1 MDNTK
6 GNFSLVKDF
15 AKHLVGKFQISDEGT
30 RVGAITFGHGAHI
43 RLLFSDLKGKENNLQ
58 NVKEQINRW
67 RKGSPVYD
75 NKTSISEALRVAKDF
90 LFRTSSGMRFG
101 QVEQVLVLFTNA
113 KQHLGQAA
121 STLRRIQE
129 LQNKGIKIIIVGIQK
144 PDPIELLKLA
154 GGIENMHWL
163 KSEGRITSIATK
175 IYQSVCSKA

>member
-1 MDNTK
+1 M
-6 GNFSLVKDF
+6 
-15 AKHLVGKFQISDEGT
+15 
-30 RVGAITFGHGAHI
+30 
-43 RLLFSDLKGKENNLQ
+43 
-58 NVKEQINRW
+58 
-67 RKGSPVYD
+67 
-75 NKTSISEALRVAKDF
+75 
-90 LFRTSSGMRFG
+90 
-101 QVEQVLVLFTNA
+101 LFTNA